1 MLGNSSP
8 WKHSMEKT
16 KYIFIGAGGH
26 ARVLASVIES
36 NQDELVAVFD
46 TNLEKLSLDGVK
58 NEGEYKHDKHP
69 NAEIIIA
76 IGDNV
81 IRERISQEIKHT
93 VGQAIHRLAVVDRLV
108 NLAEGVQIIQGAIVN
123 RGASIGKHTIV
134 NTNATVDHDCKIG
147 DFVHIAP
154 GATLCGGV
162 KVGKRTLIGANAT
175 VLPNCEIGAN
185 VNVGAGAVVTTDLP
199 DNVVV
204 VGVPAKIIKH
214 A

>member
-1 MLGNSSP
+1 
-8 WKHSMEKT
+8 MEKT

-46 TNLEKLSLDGVK
+46 ANLEKLSLDEVK
-58 NEGEYKHDKHP
+58 NEGKYKHDKHP

-93 VGQAIHRLAVVDRLV
+93 VGKAIHSAAEVDRLV

-123 RGASIGKHTIV
+123 RGVSIGKHTIV
-134 NTNATVDHDCKIG
+134 NTNATVDHDCAIG

-162 KVGKRTLIGANAT
+162 KVGKGTLIGANAT
-175 VLPNCEIGAN
+175 ILPNCEIGAN
-185 VNVGAGAVVTTDLP
+185 VSVGAGAVVTTDLP

-214 A
+214 G

>member
-1 MLGNSSP
+1 M
-8 WKHSMEKT
+8 
-16 KYIFIGAGGH
+16 
-26 ARVLASVIES
+26 
-36 NQDELVAVFD
+36 
-46 TNLEKLSLDGVK
+46 
-58 NEGEYKHDKHP
+58 
-69 NAEIIIA
+69 
-76 IGDNV
+76 
-81 IRERISQEIKHT
+81 
-93 VGQAIHRLAVVDRLV
+93 VDRLV

-123 RGASIGKHTIV
+123 RGVSIGKHTIV